1 MPAQTFGGQ
10 EPRARRTRDGLRVV
24 RVAVATAGLQ
34 RGINLS
40 AVLARGAGVTSAS
53 MAVALAASATWGCL
67 LLWDGWRR
75 GGFRSGLAAL
85 DVMFAVAVGLLA
97 LTWGSPGMRF
107 GYGVLQGAALVAG
120 FALSVRA
127 VAVAVSA
134 LVFVNFLAA
143 LAPAGSGG
151 IAVTEFLAYAGTLVV
166 LALGAAAARR
176 LLCSAADA
184 VDRRRADPGGT
195 AGKQAEQQRVLHD
208 TALATLTA
216 IATGVLDVR
225 ADEVR
230 ARCARDAAF
239 LRLVMQGGQVS
250 PGSLAV
256 ALAAAAEEA
265 AAVGLRV
272 HPMCDALPRGLDRA
286 VVMAIAMA
294 VREALNNVHRHAGTG
309 EAWLTAAEEGGRVV
323 VRVIDRGPGFP
334 AADALAGGGI
344 RDSICARMREAGGAA
359 LVESA
364 PGQGTCVELR
374 WPR

>member
-1 MPAQTFGGQ
+1 MSVLTFGRP
-10 EPRARRTRDGLRVV
+10 EPCAKRTPDGLRVV
-24 RVAVATAGLQ
+24 RVAVAIAALQ

-53 MAVALAASATWGCL
+53 MAVALAASAVWGCL

-75 GGFRSGLAAL
+75 GGFRSRLAVL
-85 DVMFAVAVGLLA
+85 DVMLAAAVGLLA
-97 LTWGSPGMRF
+97 LTWGSRGMRF
-107 GYGVLQGAALVAG
+107 GYGVLQGAVVVAG

-134 LVFVNFLAA
+134 LVFVNFLAV
-143 LAPAGSGG
+143 LAPPEAGGA
-151 IAVTEFLAYAGTLVV
+151 AVTEFLAYAGTLVV
-166 LALGAAAARR
+166 LALGAAVAYR

-184 VDRRRADPGGT
+184 VDRRHADAAET

-208 TALATLTA
+208 TAVATLTA
-216 IATGVLDVR
+216 IATGVLDVH

-230 ARCARDAAF
+230 ARCARDAAY

-272 HPMCDALPRGLDRA
+272 HPMCDALPPGLDRA
-286 VVMAIAMA
+286 LVTAIAMA
-294 VREALNNVHRHAGTG
+294 VREALNNVHRHARTG
-309 EAWLTAAEEGGRVV
+309 EAWLTAAEEGGRIV
-323 VRVIDRGPGFP
+323 VRVIDRGTGFP
-334 AADALAGGGI
+334 AAHAPAGGGI
-344 RDSICARMREAGGAA
+344 RDSICARIREAGGAA
-359 LVESA
+359 LIESA
-364 PGQGTCVELR
+364 PGQGTCI
-374 WPR
+374 